1 MNGGSAGVFTLV
13 RDSSLE
19 DLIVRAPLISTVT
32 DMHIGHA
39 LDGTL
44 RNAPPPFGCQAG
56 GGNVCALDGL
66 KVIASVQGNQ
76 PNTLAPAQVNQF
88 GGLFTMVRTLGLI
101 PQPLIYSVVQNVFNS
116 ASLGRQVGLLL
127 MLVWD
132 VLAIPLLL
140 WVNFDKGHKEAGENN
155 QEAELTITKSSG
167 QAQQA

>member
-1 MNGGSAGVFTLV
+1 ML
-13 RDSSLE
+13 
-19 DLIVRAPLISTVT
+19 LIVICIWIVAILLIGLVINGMGEVDGAWTGGYILFLVVAALLLAPGLTWYYSLYWTAF
-32 DMHIGHA
+32 MH
-39 LDGTL
+39 LV
-44 RNAPPPFGCQAG
+44 P
-56 GGNVCALDGL
+56 
-66 KVIASVQGNQ
+66 
-76 PNTLAPAQVNQF
+76 PAQVNQF